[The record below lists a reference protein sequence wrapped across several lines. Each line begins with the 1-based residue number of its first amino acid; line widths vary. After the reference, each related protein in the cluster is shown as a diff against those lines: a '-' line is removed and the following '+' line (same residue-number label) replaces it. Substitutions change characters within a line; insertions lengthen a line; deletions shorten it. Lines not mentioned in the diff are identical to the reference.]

1 MVVAVPMSIMMS
13 GGSYSCSAATAPT
26 TRSLPTEAGL
36 SSRMFSP
43 VLMPGP
49 TTSGFLPVSFMTAV
63 RTEFKTGG
71 TTDEMITPVTE
82 ARSIS

>member
-1 MVVAVPMSIMMS
+1 
-13 GGSYSCSAATAPT
+13 
-26 TRSLPTEAGL
+26 
-36 SSRMFSP
+36 MFSP